1 MSWTCTKTV
10 LTIRKERLCNNP
22 MGWADWMVV
31 NQSLEEELELERSVR
46 DVQGCTDEDALKTL
60 CVSLVRTNWHQAKLL
75 KQAVGHI
82 GELDASIV
90 ASD

>member
-1 MSWTCTKTV
+1 
-10 LTIRKERLCNNP
+10 

-31 NQSLEEELELERSVR
+31 NQTLEEELELERTVR
-46 DVQGCTDEDALKTL
+46 DVKNCGDEDALKQL

-82 GELDASIV
+82 GQLDESMSW
-90 ASD
+90 SD

>member
-1 MSWTCTKTV
+1 
-10 LTIRKERLCNNP
+10 

-31 NQSLEEELELERSVR
+31 HQSLEEELELERNVR
-46 DVQGCTDEDALKTL
+46 DVQNCSDENALKTL

-82 GELDASIV
+82 GELDASMSL
-90 ASD
+90 SD

>member
-1 MSWTCTKTV
+1 
-10 LTIRKERLCNNP
+10 

-31 NQSLEEELELERSVR
+31 HQSLEEELELERNVR
-46 DVQGCTDEDALKTL
+46 DVQNCSDEDALKTL

-82 GELDASIV
+82 GELDASMFC
-90 ASD
+90 SD

>member
-1 MSWTCTKTV
+1 
-10 LTIRKERLCNNP
+10 

-31 NQSLEEELELERSVR
+31 HQSLEEELELERNVR
-46 DVQGCTDEDALKTL
+46 DVQNCTDEDALKSL

-82 GELDASIV
+82 GELDASI
-90 ASD
+90 ACSD

>member
-1 MSWTCTKTV
+1 
-10 LTIRKERLCNNP
+10 

-31 NQSLEEELELERSVR
+31 NQSLEEELELERNVR
-46 DVQGCTDEDALKTL
+46 EVQSCGDEDALKAL

-75 KQAVGHI
+75 RQAVGHI

>member
-1 MSWTCTKTV
+1 
-10 LTIRKERLCNNP
+10 

-75 KQAVGHI
+75 RQAVSHI
-82 GELDASIV
+82 GELDASMV

>member
-1 MSWTCTKTV
+1 
-10 LTIRKERLCNNP
+10 

-31 NQSLEEELELERSVR
+31 HQSLEEELELERNVR
-46 DVQGCTDEDALKTL
+46 DVQGCTDEDALKSL

-82 GELDASIV
+82 GELDASMFC
-90 ASD
+90 SD